1 MRDSM
6 EMKRAQHRAATV
18 RDRAPKLRAWV
29 RSLAIAAVCGGGICV
44 LVMSAAVEKTSRPAG
59 AMRRLTHSQ
68 YNHTVRDLLGDQTLP
83 ANLFPQED
91 FVDGF
96 KNQVQAQSISPVLA
110 EAYSAAAEKLAANA
124 FRGGDVNG
132 LIPCRPAAVSDA
144 ACRDRFIRE
153 FGRKALRRPLTEK
166 EVQRYAGL
174 FGVEAR
180 RSGAFLAGA
189 QVVVEAMLQ
198 APAFLFRI
206 QGSKSDQYAR
216 AGQLSYFLWDT
227 MPDQELFR
235 AAAAGELATGSG
247 LEKQVRRML
256 RDPHAREAVDEFVS
270 QWLRFDRV
278 LGAVR
283 DRRTYPRYTP
293 ELGMSMTEETRRLA
307 AHLVW
312 SDRNFMELFTAD
324 YGFLSSDLAA
334 LYRLPRPAEEFG
346 LVRFPPDADRAG
358 ILGGGTFLTLTS
370 KPEETSPTARGLFI
384 REQFLCQQVP
394 SPPPGTNM
402 NLPPLDE
409 SKPQNNRDRLLAHQV
424 NPNCRSCHAIID
436 PIGFG
441 LEKFDAIGQRRDK
454 QTITFFPTR
463 ENRNQREV
471 TVHAPIDPKGMVAGI
486 PNSEFSSPKELGAL
500 LAANEECQRCVV
512 KQLFRYAFGRREV
525 PADRPVIDRAF
536 RAFRAFRD
544 SIFQSRNEPETGF

>member
-1 MRDSM
+1 
-6 EMKRAQHRAATV
+6 
-18 RDRAPKLRAWV
+18 
-29 RSLAIAAVCGGGICV
+29 
-44 LVMSAAVEKTSRPAG
+44 
-59 AMRRLTHSQ
+59 
-68 YNHTVRDLLGDQTLP
+68 
-83 ANLFPQED
+83 
-91 FVDGF
+91 
-96 KNQVQAQSISPVLA
+96 
-110 EAYSAAAEKLAANA
+110 
-124 FRGGDVNG
+124 
-132 LIPCRPAAVSDA
+132 VSDA

-153 FGRKALRRPLTEK
+153 FGRNSLRRPLTER

-174 FGVEAR
+174 FGAEAR

-189 QVVVEAMLQ
+189 QVVIEAMLQ
-198 APAFLFRI
+198 APAFLF
-206 QGSKSDQYAR
+206 QGAKPDRYAR
-216 AGQLSYFLWDT
+216 AEQLSYFLWDT
-227 MPDQELFR
+227 MPDEGLFR
-235 AAAAGELATGSG
+235 AAAAGELATMSG

-307 AHLVW
+307 AHLAW
-312 SDRNFMELFTAD
+312 NDRNFMELFTAD
-324 YGFLSSDLAA
+324 YGFLNSDLAA
-334 LYRLPRPAEEFG
+334 LYRLSRPAEEFG
-346 LVRFPPDADRAG
+346 LVRFRPDADRAG

-384 REQFLCQQVP
+384 REQFLCQDVP

-441 LEKFDAIGQRRDK
+441 LERFDAIGQRRDQ

-471 TVHAPIDPKGMVAGI
+471 TAQVPIDPKGIVAGI

-500 LAANEECQRCVV
+500 LAANDECQRCVV
-512 KQLFRYAFGRREV
+512 RQLFRYAFGRREV
-525 PADRPVIDRAF
+525 PTDRPVIDRAF
-536 RAFRAFRD
+536 HAFRD
-544 SIFQSRNEPETGF
+544 SQFRFQELIIALARE